1 MSTPNPDNAENGNQ
15 DHFEASKAHARAAA
29 AEMRDAAAEAAREFR
44 ERAGGMAEEWQEKAR
59 GVQKEVENY
68 VRENPTKSILAA
80 VGVGFVLG
88 LIFRR

>member
-1 MSTPNPDNAENGNQ
+1 MSTPDADNGNQ

-44 ERAGGMAEEWQEKAR
+44 ERASGVAGEWKEKAQS
-59 GVQKEVENY
+59 VQREIEDY
-68 VRENPTKSILAA
+68 VREHPTKSVLAA
-80 VGVGFVLG
+80 LGVGFVIG